1 MTPAINPVCAGCNQ
15 PRALGPQPCNPI
27 YCLQVTA
34 HEIDQMVQAMDRAG
48 TGKIHYQD
56 YLSMASASVEDQRR
70 HFASDTVIFR
80 EGDTSDFF
88 YLITAGKVRMLLTTH
103 CPLPTLY
110 YPPLTTDSWVRCA
123 RYLLP
128 TTHHPPPTTHD
139 PPPTTHYPLPR
150 CAS

>member
-1 MTPAINPVCAGCNQ
+1 M
-15 PRALGPQPCNPI
+15 
-27 YCLQVTA
+27 TA

-88 YLITAGKVRMLLTTH
+88 YLITAGKVRTLLTAH
-103 CPLPTLY
+103 CPL
-110 YPPLTTDSWVRCA
+110 
-123 RYLLP
+123 
-128 TTHHPPPTTHD
+128 
-139 PPPTTHYPLPR
+139 
-150 CAS
+150 